1 MRMIIIN
8 HVKLRNTKSTPL
20 SSFLLSFPQI
30 IAALAIS
37 LGPIAAGLAKG
48 YASPAI
54 DSLQEYRPL
63 RNGTGHDISGGNL
76 NGSFYVSDQSA
87 SWLASLSLLG
97 ALFGGMF
104 GGLAMQFGR
113 KRVLALMSLPFS
125 FFWVL
130 TVFAQSVETMFL
142 TAFFAGFCVSIIS
155 MVTQVYVSEI
165 ASPEIR
171 GFLSAIQK
179 VAGHLGFLISFSLG
193 AWLDWRQLA
202 MLVAVAPIMLF
213 VTVIY
218 IPETPS
224 FLVLKGR
231 DEEAYTALQ
240 FLRGPNSCVDV
251 ELETIRSNIRIA
263 RGDNQDVSASP
274 LSMRKNRFQLHG
286 FTVTS
291 GRDCLIVLGNSIKSV
306 VDKTKAGLRNARLIR
321 PILITCGLMVFQ
333 RFTGE

>member
-1 MRMIIIN
+1 MKR
-8 HVKLRNTKSTPL
+8 KKFL
-20 SSFLLSFPQI
+20 SPHPSLPQI

-48 YASPAI
+48 YSSPAI
-54 DSLQEYRPL
+54 DSLQYSPL
-63 RNGTGHDISGGNL
+63 K
-76 NGSFYVSDQSA
+76 NGSYGSFEVSDQSA

-113 KRVLALMSLPFS
+113 KRVLAVMSLPFS
-125 FFWVL
+125 MFWVV
-130 TVFAQSVETMFL
+130 TVFAQSIETMFL
-142 TAFFAGFCVSIIS
+142 TSFFAGFCVSIIS

-165 ASPEIR
+165 ASPDIR

-179 VAGHLGFLISFSLG
+179 VAGHVGFLLSFSLG
-193 AWLDWRQLA
+193 AYLNWRQLA

-213 VTVIY
+213 LTVIY

-224 FLVLKGR
+224 YLVLKGR

-263 RGDNQDVSASP
+263 RGGGTNAEDINGSP
-274 LSMRKNRFQLHG
+274 MSTRKNRFKLHG

-291 GRDCLIVLGNSIKSV
+291 GRDCLIVLGNSIKSLG
-306 VDKTKAGLRNARLIR
+306 DKIKAGLRNARLIR

-333 RFTGE
+333 RFTGEWHNYKTLNNNAW

>member
-1 MRMIIIN
+1 M
-8 HVKLRNTKSTPL
+8 
-20 SSFLLSFPQI
+20 QI

-54 DSLQEYRPL
+54 DSLQEYSPRK
-63 RNGTGHDISGGNL
+63 
-76 NGSFYVSDQSA
+76 NGSGVGGAFYVSDQSA

-125 FFWVL
+125 FFWLL

-193 AWLDWRQLA
+193 AYLDWRQLA

-224 FLVLKGR
+224 FLLLKGR

-263 RGDNQDVSASP
+263 RGNQDVSASP

-306 VDKTKAGLRNARLIR
+306 VDKVKAGLRNARLIR
-321 PILITCGLMVFQ
+321 PIMITCGLMVFQ
-333 RFTGE
+333 RFTGEWSG